1 MSNKIAIIGAGFSA
15 AVFSVLIQ
23 GFDLKIFDKGRGPGG
38 RSSSRRVDNIG
49 IFDHGLQFINSENTE
64 FINFLKKN
72 LSNWIKE
79 WNGDFIDFD
88 KNQIL
93 PKSIKYIGINGNND
107 FVKKLISIPSYY
119 KKELLKISKKSG
131 EWLLEFTDKS
141 QEMADILVL
150 TIPME
155 QCKNITQSLN
165 INFLFKGSMEPNI
178 TTMIAFESTKFIKTS
193 GYLFKT
199 NNILG
204 WAANESSKSRLANTD
219 SLQLWTLQSSTSF
232 ADANCKNFKIEKLSV
247 MNRMIKEFSNILGIP
262 DMKIIHKDAHSWLYA
277 YKKDVFEKEFFWDDQ
292 LKLGICGDWM
302 CGSKAEDAWRSASML
317 ANQINNS

>member
-1 MSNKIAIIGAGFSA
+1 MATMT
-15 AVFSVLIQ
+15 L
-23 GFDLKIFDKGRGPGG
+23 L
-38 RSSSRRVDNIG
+38 
-49 IFDHGLQFINSENTE
+49 
-64 FINFLKKN
+64 
-72 LSNWIKE
+72 
-79 WNGDFIDFD
+79 
-88 KNQIL
+88 
-93 PKSIKYIGINGNND
+93 
-107 FVKKLISIPSYY
+107 KKLISIPSYY

-131 EWLLEFTDKS
+131 EWLLEFADKS
-141 QEMADILVL
+141 QEVADIVVL

-232 ADANCKNFKIEKLSV
+232 ADANCKNFKIEKLSI

-277 YKKDVFEKEFFWDDQ
+277 YKKDIFEKEFFWDDK

>member
-23 GFDLKIFDKGRGPGG
+23 GSDLKIFDKGRGPGG

-93 PKSIKYIGINGNND
+93 PKSSKYIGINGNND

-247 MNRMIKEFSNILGIP
+247 MNRMITEFSNILGIP

-277 YKKDVFEKEFFWDDQ
+277 YKKDVFKKEFFWDDQ

>member
-49 IFDHGLQFINSENTE
+49 IFDHGLQFINNENIE
-64 FINFLKKN
+64 FVNFLKKN

-93 PKSIKYIGINGNND
+93 QKSIKYIGINGNND

-131 EWLLEFTDKS
+131 EWLLEFSDKS
-141 QEMADILVL
+141 QEMTDILVL

-165 INFLFKGSMEPNI
+165 INFLFKDSMEPNI

-193 GYLFKT
+193 G
-199 NNILG
+199 
-204 WAANESSKSRLANTD
+204 
-219 SLQLWTLQSSTSF
+219 
-232 ADANCKNFKIEKLSV
+232 
-247 MNRMIKEFSNILGIP
+247 
-262 DMKIIHKDAHSWLYA
+262 
-277 YKKDVFEKEFFWDDQ
+277 
-292 LKLGICGDWM
+292 
-302 CGSKAEDAWRSASML
+302 
-317 ANQINNS
+317 

>member
-23 GFDLKIFDKGRGPGG
+23 GSDLKIFDKGRGPGG

-79 WNGDFIDFD
+79 WNGNFIDFD

-150 TIPME
+150 TIPTE

-232 ADANCKNFKIEKLSV
+232 ADANCKNFKIEKLSI
-247 MNRMIKEFSNILGIP
+247 MNRMIKEFSNILGIS

-277 YKKDVFEKEFFWDDQ
+277 YKKDVFKKEFFWDDQ

>member
-1 MSNKIAIIGAGFSA
+1 M
-15 AVFSVLIQ
+15 
-23 GFDLKIFDKGRGPGG
+23 
-38 RSSSRRVDNIG
+38 
-49 IFDHGLQFINSENTE
+49 
-64 FINFLKKN
+64 
-72 LSNWIKE
+72 
-79 WNGDFIDFD
+79 
-88 KNQIL
+88 
-93 PKSIKYIGINGNND
+93 
-107 FVKKLISIPSYY
+107 
-119 KKELLKISKKSG
+119 KISKKSG

-178 TTMIAFESTKFIKTS
+178 TTMIAFESNKFIKTS

-232 ADANCKNFKIEKLSV
+232 AVSNCKNFKIEKLSI
-247 MNRMIKEFSNILGIP
+247 MNCMIKEFSNILGIP
-262 DMKIIHKDAHSWLYA
+262 DMRIIHKDAHSWLYA

>member
-1 MSNKIAIIGAGFSA
+1 MSNKIVIIGAGFSA

-23 GFDLKIFDKGRGPGG
+23 GSDLKIFDKGRGPGG
-38 RSSSRRVDNIG
+38 RSSTRRVDNIG
-49 IFDHGLQFINSENTE
+49 IFDHGLQFINSENKE

-79 WNGDFIDFD
+79 WNGDFVDFD
-88 KNQIL
+88 KNKKL
-93 PKSIKYIGINGNND
+93 PKSNKYIGINGNND
-107 FVKKLISIPSYY
+107 FVKKLISVPSNYN
-119 KKELLKISKKSG
+119 KELLKISKDAGK
-131 EWLLEFTDKS
+131 WLLEFADRS
-141 QEMADILVL
+141 QEIADILVL

-178 TTMIAFESTKFIKTS
+178 TTMIAFESTKSIKTS

-199 NNILG
+199 NNILA
-204 WAANESSKSRLANTD
+204 WAANESSKSRDLNAD
-219 SLQLWTLQSSTSF
+219 SLQLWTLQSSKSF
-232 ADANCKNFKIEKLSV
+232 ANDNCKNFKIEKLSI
-247 MNRMIKEFSNILGIP
+247 MNYMIKEFSNILDISA
-262 DMKIIHKDAHSWLYA
+262 MKIIHKDAHSWLYA
-277 YKKDVFEKEFFWDDQ
+277 YKKDLFEKEFFWDEQ

-302 CGSKAEDAWRSASML
+302 CGSKAEDSWRSASML